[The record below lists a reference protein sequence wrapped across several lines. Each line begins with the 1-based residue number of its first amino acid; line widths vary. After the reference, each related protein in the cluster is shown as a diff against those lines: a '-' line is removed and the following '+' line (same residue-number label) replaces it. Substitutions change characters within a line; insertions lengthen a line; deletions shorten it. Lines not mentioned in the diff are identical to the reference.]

1 MAKTGMP
8 KYAFFQKNIVPLA
21 EAKVSVMTH
30 AFNYGTAVFEGIRA
44 YWNESD
50 EQLYVFQLRAHYER
64 FLNSCRVLML
74 DVGYTADEL
83 SAITLVLLRKENHR
97 TDTYIRPLAY
107 KSSEGIG
114 VRLHDLETDFTVFA
128 VPYGKYIESDDGCRA
143 QISTWRRVD
152 DNAIPARAKITGAY
166 VNSALAKTEAVLNGF
181 DEAIVLTQD
190 GHVSEGSAE
199 NFWMIKHG
207 KAITPPVS
215 DNILE
220 GITRNVVRTLLED
233 ELGIEVVE
241 RSIDRTEL
249 YSADEMFYCGT
260 GVEIVAISEVDRR
273 NVGLGCMGPISKQLR
288 GMYYDIVR
296 GKYAKYTQW
305 CTPVYEKA
313 PTTMPKM
320 ERKVE
325 MAAD

>member
-1 MAKTGMP
+1 MP
-8 KYAFFQKNIVPLA
+8 KYAFFKRNIVPL
-21 EAKVSVMTH
+21 EQAKIGVMTH
-30 AFNYGTAVFEGIRA
+30 AFNYGTGVFEGIRA
-44 YWNESD
+44 YWNEQH
-50 EQLYVFQLRAHYER
+50 EQLYVFQLKPHYER

-74 DVGYTADEL
+74 DIGYTADEL
-83 SAITLVLLRKENHR
+83 CDITLELLCRENHR

-114 VRLHDLETDFTVFA
+114 VRLHDLEADFTVFA
-128 VPYGKYIESDDGCRA
+128 VPYGKYIESDEACRV
-143 QISTWRRVD
+143 QTSSWRRVD

-199 NFWMIKHG
+199 NFWMVKKD

-220 GITRNVVRTLLED
+220 GITRNVVRELLES
-233 ELGIEVVE
+233 EVGIEVVE
-241 RSIDRTEL
+241 RSLDRTEL
-249 YSADEMFYCGT
+249 YSADELFFCGT

-273 NVGLGCMGPISKQLR
+273 KVGEGCIGPIGKQLR
-288 GMYYDIVR
+288 SLYYDIVR
-296 GKYAKYTQW
+296 GNNAKYARW
-305 CTPVYEKA
+305 CTPVYESAA
-313 PTTMPKM
+313 PATMPKL
-320 ERKVE
+320 
-325 MAAD
+325 